1 VRLGFGC
8 NRPRLGLGF
17 KPLLVLWLI
26 SSAASFTPNAQAV
39 EGKAAPLAPAAMPHL
54 QILGLTDAALI
65 RQVGLSVPPL
75 RLNCTASTV
84 ALQRYVDSAAA
95 AAEQALQ
102 AYGYFN
108 AEIVPALIEQ
118 NNCREPQLTIT
129 PGAPVRTSSVNIVL
143 HDADGVNLASNGTFQ
158 PFLQTAVPAL
168 GAPLNQNAYTALRD
182 GLLARARGAGY
193 LDARWL
199 VHELRVNPKTD
210 TADIELKLNTG
221 IAYRLGTI
229 TVAQSLL
236 NPVLAE
242 RLTGAKSG
250 DAYTTQRLVA
260 MNQNLAGTHYFSD
273 VRVRPALD
281 ARRDGLVPVVI
292 KTEPNTP
299 RTYEVRVGYGTDTGA
314 RLGSKITQRYVNSS
328 GDSWKGDLSLAQRQQ
343 TLTGTYSIPRLSDP
357 LNQQY
362 DLYTK
367 FDRESNLGITTV
379 SSTTGAQW
387 ARKFNLWT
395 SSLYSEYL
403 LERSQFGAEPA
414 QTAGFLLAGARVGRR
429 DLNDPLFPTKGS
441 VLSASLSGAAKPLLS
456 TASLVRAHVMVGGLY
471 PLGDWVLKGRAEV
484 GGVVTPAFSTLPKSL
499 RFFAGGDQSVRG
511 YAYQSLGPKDA
522 NGVVIGG
529 QYLFTASAE
538 VMHPVYGRDWWGAA
552 FVDTGNAFDSL
563 ANMGLAT
570 GAGVGVRWR
579 SPVGMVRVD
588 VAYPFNGSSRIPR
601 LHLGIGASF

>member
-1 VRLGFGC
+1 MLAFS
-8 NRPRLGLGF
+8 
-17 KPLLVLWLI
+17 LI
-26 SSAASFTPNAQAV
+26 ITMASTPCAR
-39 EGKAAPLAPAAMPHL
+39 AAPPEAVQPAPQL
-54 QILGLTDAALI
+54 QILGLTDTALI

-75 RLNCTASTV
+75 RLNCTASIV
-84 ALQRYVDSAAA
+84 ALQRYLDSAKAAA
-95 AAEQALQ
+95 AQALQ

-108 AEIVPALIEQ
+108 AQIVPAIIEE
-118 NNCREPQLTIT
+118 NPCREPQLTVT
-129 PGAPVRTSSVNIVL
+129 PGQPVRISSVDIVL
-143 HDADGVNLASNGTFQ
+143 HDADGANLARNGTFQ

-168 GAPLNQNAYTALRD
+168 GTPLNQNTYTTLKE
-182 GLLARARGAGY
+182 GLMARARGAGY

-199 VHELRVNPKTD
+199 VHELRVNPKTN
-210 TADIELKLNTG
+210 TADIELQMNAG
-221 IAYRLGTI
+221 VAYRLGAI
-229 TVAQSLL
+229 TVEQSLL
-236 NPVLAE
+236 KPELAC

-250 DAYTTQRLVA
+250 DAYTTQQLVA
-260 MNQNLAGTHYFSD
+260 MNQNLAGTYYFSD
-273 VRVRPALD
+273 VRVRPTLD
-281 ARRDGLVPVVI
+281 ARRDGQVPVVI
-292 KTEPNTP
+292 KTVPNTP
-299 RTYEVRVGYGTDTGA
+299 RSFEARVGYGTDTGA

-328 GDSWKGDLSLAQRQQ
+328 GDYWQGDLSLAQRQQ
-343 TLTGTYSIPRLSDP
+343 TLTGAYSMPRLSDP
-357 LNQQY
+357 LNQQV

-379 SSTTGAQW
+379 SSTTGTQW

-429 DLNDPLFPTKGS
+429 DLNDPLFPTEGT
-441 VLSASLSGAAKPLLS
+441 VLTASLSGAAKPLLS
-456 TASLVRAHVMVGGLY
+456 TASLIRAQVMVGGLY
-471 PLGDWVLKGRAEV
+471 PLGDWVFKGRAEV

-511 YAYQSLGPKDA
+511 YAYQSLGPVDA

-538 VMHPVYGRDWWGAA
+538 VMHPVVGRDWWGAA

-563 ANMGLAT
+563 ANMNLAT

-588 VAYPFNGSSRIPR
+588 VAYPFNGTSRMPR

>member
-1 VRLGFGC
+1 MLTVALLLIAGGFA
-8 NRPRLGLGF
+8 PWIQAADEV
-17 KPLLVLWLI
+17 PP
-26 SSAASFTPNAQAV
+26 SAVAHPI
-39 EGKAAPLAPAAMPHL
+39 L
-54 QILGLTDAALI
+54 QIEGLTEAALI

-75 RLNCTASTV
+75 RLDCTASTV
-84 ALQRYVDSAAA
+84 ALTRYLDSAKTAA
-95 AAEQALQ
+95 TEALQ

-108 AEIVPALIEQ
+108 AQLDSSLVQE
-118 NNCREPQLTIT
+118 NNCRDPKLSIT
-129 PGAPVRTSSVNIVL
+129 LGAPVRIAAIHIAL
-143 HDADGVNLASNGTFQ
+143 HDADGVNLADHAAFAA
-158 PFLQTAVPAL
+158 FLQTAVPRVDS
-168 GAPLNQNAYTALRD
+168 PLNQSAYTSLRD
-182 GLLARARGAGY
+182 GLLSRARGAGY

-199 VHELRVNPKTD
+199 VHELKVNPVNN
-210 TADIELKLNTG
+210 TADITLELDAG
-221 IAYRLGTI
+221 HAYRLGAI
-229 TVAQSLL
+229 TVEQSILK
-236 NPVLAE
+236 PELAD
-242 RLTGAKSG
+242 RLTGAKPG

-273 VRVRPALD
+273 VRVRPDLNN
-281 ARRDGLVPVVI
+281 RRDGTVPVTI
-292 KTEPNTP
+292 KTMPNTP
-299 RTYEVRVGYGTDTGA
+299 RSYEVRVGYGTDTGA

-328 GDSWKGDLSLAQRQQ
+328 GDYWNGDLSLAQRQQ
-343 TLTGTYSIPRLSDP
+343 TLTGTYALPRLSDP
-357 LNQQY
+357 LNQHY

-429 DLNDPLFPTKGS
+429 DLNDPLFPTQGS
-441 VLSASLSGAAKPLLS
+441 VLTASLSGAAKPLLS
-456 TASLVRAHVMVGGLY
+456 TASLVRVHVMAGGLY
-471 PLGDWVLKGRAEV
+471 PLGDWVVKGRAEL
-484 GGVVTPAFSTLPKSL
+484 GAVVTSDFPAMPKSL

-511 YAYQSLGPKDA
+511 YAYESLGPKDA
-522 NGVVIGG
+522 TGTVVGG
-529 QYLFTASAE
+529 QYLVTASAE

-563 ANMGLAT
+563 ANMRLAT
-570 GAGVGVRWR
+570 GAGMGVRWR

-588 VAYPFNGSSRIPR
+588 VAYPFNGSARTPR